1 MKNNFELIIIGGGPA
16 GLSAGIYASR
26 QKIDTLLITE
36 DFGGLVFRKVG
47 KICNYLGFPDISS
60 KDLIENF
67 KKHLFFYPIEVLK
80 ERVVSL
86 KKEDNVFKVSTNEKK
101 EFFSKAVILATGSV
115 PRFLKIPGENEF
127 LGKGV
132 SYCAACDGL
141 LFKKKS
147 VAVIGGGN
155 SGCETAIFLA
165 GLDNEVFLIEA
176 GNELRAEEV
185 TKEMVV
191 ENKKIK
197 LFLNY
202 KVKEIRG
209 TDFVEEIVLEGLKSS
224 EDKILKVQG
233 VFIEVGYLPASQIA
247 KDLVDFNEKGEIIV
261 DRSNFQTKTEGLFAV
276 GDVIEGKYK
285 QIIIAAGQGAQ
296 AALFCYDYIKKTKN

>member
-67 KKHLFFYPIEVLK
+67 KKHLFSYPIEVLK

-86 KKEDNVFKVSTNEKK
+86 KKEDNVFKVSTKEKK

-233 VFIEVGYLPASQIA
+233 VFIEAGYLPASQIA

>member
-67 KKHLFFYPIEVLK
+67 KKHLFSYPIEVLK
-80 ERVVSL
+80 KRVVSL

>member
-67 KKHLFFYPIEVLK
+67 KKHLFSYPIEVLK

-86 KKEDNVFKVSTNEKK
+86 KKEDNVFKVSTKEKK

>member
-67 KKHLFFYPIEVLK
+67 KKHLFSYPIEVLK
-80 ERVVSL
+80 ERAVSL
-86 KKEDNVFKVSTNEKK
+86 KKEDNIFKVSTREKK

-209 TDFVEEIVLEGLKSS
+209 TDFVEEIVLEDLKSS

>member
-67 KKHLFFYPIEVLK
+67 KKHLFSYPIEVLK

-86 KKEDNVFKVSTNEKK
+86 KKEDNIFKVSTNEKK

>member
-67 KKHLFFYPIEVLK
+67 KKHLFSYPIEVLK
-80 ERVVSL
+80 ERAVSL
-86 KKEDNVFKVSTNEKK
+86 KKEDNIFKVSTREKK

-233 VFIEVGYLPASQIA
+233 VFIEIGYLPASQIA

-276 GDVIEGKYK
+276 GDVVEGKYK

-296 AALFCYDYIKKTKN
+296 TALFCYDYIKKTKN